1 VASEQQWKD
10 KYLDLIDESEQQ
22 QQRFA
27 EQQAILHRAIG
38 RLGIAAEGLDD
49 NLDGL
54 LLELRSQLRG
64 QQPAELAPILNKIDD
79 AVVHADDS
87 RSERVRNC
95 LAALT
100 GIGQQLESISKD
112 KDASKSLKQYRKGLK
127 QRVEKQQQYGD
138 MLTELADLQA
148 LVIAS
153 ISQDSASFWGKLTGK
168 KEAQLELGEPQEGDD
183 PQADGSQAQ
192 VESTTEQAAQAGSD
206 DISAYA
212 NTEAI
217 KPGKPEPTAVEP
229 PLEGQFLSR
238 TEIDQ
243 ELEASFDRPRHEPA
257 FSRISNHI
265 TRVLTELLEGIEPS
279 SCVQQKALQAKVRI
293 AKGLNWFEL
302 VPTLEDIRDLIFQAY
317 MAAEQ
322 GFEQYLK
329 NIDGELEQI
338 AEILGL
344 ALQSQQQAEDSQQ
357 SLQQSMHNELDNI
370 GTAVSTAND
379 VEALK
384 TVVNDHIGQIKQAL
398 ANHNSNTDGAGIF
411 AQLKSLLSQVQTMDA
426 EAKQQQQ
433 ELEQERNRANTDAL
447 TGLPNREAYTSRSF
461 LEQERCLRYGHPLVV
476 AVCDVDHFKK
486 FNDSYGHQT
495 GDRVLKLIAKAISQ
509 RLRKVDFMARYG
521 GEEFVVL
528 LPETELTQ
536 ALALMDKIR
545 ESLASA
551 PLRFKD
557 EPVQITIS
565 MGLAEFGEGDTIDKV
580 FARADK
586 ALYQAKAD
594 GRNCCR
600 LG

>member
-1 VASEQQWKD
+1 MASEQQWKD

-22 QQRFA
+22 QQRFD
-27 EQQAILHRAIG
+27 QQQSILHRAIG

-54 LLELRSQLRG
+54 LLELRSQLRS
-64 QQPAELAPILNKIDD
+64 QQPAELGPILDKIDD
-79 AVVHADDS
+79 AVVHADDN
-87 RSERVRNC
+87 RSARVRSC
-95 LAALT
+95 LSALS

-127 QRVEKQQQYGD
+127 QRVEKQQQYGQ
-138 MLTELADLQA
+138 MLTELADLQSA
-148 LVIAS
+148 VIAS
-153 ISQDSASFWGKLTGK
+153 ISQEPDSFWGKLTGK
-168 KEAQLELGEPQEGDD
+168 KDIQLELDEPSQEQDSQPTGNA
-183 PQADGSQAQ
+183 PQA
-192 VESTTEQAAQAGSD
+192 ESNHQHAPASAENAAETS
-206 DISAYA
+206 
-212 NTEAI
+212 
-217 KPGKPEPTAVEP
+217 KPEPAAVEP

-279 SCVQQKALQAKVRI
+279 SCVEQKALQAKVRI

-338 AEILGL
+338 AAVLGL
-344 ALQSQQQAEDSQQ
+344 ALQSQQQVEASQQ
-357 SLQQSMHNELDNI
+357 TLQQDMHNELDNI
-370 GTAVSTAND
+370 GTAVSNAND
-379 VEALK
+379 VEELK

-398 ANHNSNTDGAGIF
+398 ASHNSNSDEGGIF
-411 AQLKSLLSQVQTMDA
+411 AQLKNLLSQVQTMDA

-433 ELEQERNRANTDAL
+433 ELEQERHRANTDAL

-486 FNDSYGHQT
+486 FNDNYGHQT

-509 RLRKVDFMARYG
+509 RIRKVDFMARYG

-528 LPETELTQ
+528 LPETALEQ
-536 ALALMDKIR
+536 ALGLMDKIR

-565 MGLAEFGEGDTIDKV
+565 IGLAEFGEDDSIDKV

-586 ALYQAKAD
+586 ALYQAKTD

-600 LG
+600 QG